1 MTPLAVIDQICP
13 DTLQGWRDGWQD
25 GGVEAWQLEMCSR
38 EVDLG
43 LVRVC
48 PGALW
53 LSQWPAQE
61 NSHDGAR
68 TPLLILVLLLQNPP
82 TVHPVARATD

>member
-25 GGVEAWQLEMCSR
+25 GGVEAWLLEMGSR
-38 EVDLG
+38 EVDISLG
-43 LVRVC
+43 RVC

-61 NSHDGAR
+61 NSHDGR
-68 TPLLILVLLLQNPP
+68 SKNPSAYFGFAPSEP
-82 TVHPVARATD
+82 THSPPCGPGN